1 MTPLGRVSGAKAPH
15 KDVMAAK
22 ESGEKLI
29 ALNKKARH
37 LYEIL
42 DKFEAGLVLVG
53 SEVKSLRAGR
63 ISFKDGYV
71 KIQGDEAFLVGVH
84 IAPYENAGD
93 FGHEP
98 ERPRKLLLH
107 AAEIHVLRV
116 KVEQKGLTVVP
127 LRAYFKNGRAKMEI
141 ALVRGKKVFDRRD
154 DLKSRDLAR
163 DAARELARH

>member
-1 MTPLGRVSGAKAPH
+1 
-15 KDVMAAK
+15 MAAK

-71 KIQGDEAFLVGVH
+71 KFQGDEAFLIGVH

-107 AAEIHVLRV
+107 AAEIHGLRI

>member
-1 MTPLGRVSGAKAPH
+1 
-15 KDVMAAK
+15 MAAK

-37 LYEIL
+37 LYEII